1 MNLIE
6 ILNAKREIVE
16 RLSVRNLIEAVN
28 VMVVYNEANEDYA
41 IRMLV
46 SEKELDGRKEV
57 MRTVTHILNDLM
69 NSGVVGM
76 YSNVS
81 VFGFTMLYDYTIT
94 AGR

>member
-16 RLSVRNLIEAVN
+16 RLSIRDLLDVVKLT
-28 VMVVYNEANEDYA
+28 VVYNEANEDYD

-46 SEKELDGRKEV
+46 SEKAIDGRKDV

-81 VFGFTMLYDYTIT
+81 VFGYSMLYDYTVT